1 MADGKD
7 NNNMDFLD
15 EKKGPKLHVKD
26 VLFIV
31 LRNIHWLILCAAIG
45 AFVAGYWVRHQ
56 NHVYQSSARVLIKGS
71 STSSSSTAA
80 REASVKSMFAT
91 RSIYNSDI
99 NNEMMIFSSK
109 SAMLEVAR
117 ALDLNVFYTS
127 KTRIVNRVKDL
138 YGESP
143 IKVDFIDN
151 SEDDYMAFD
160 ALIDSPSELTITM
173 DGYEPQK
180 VKVEDTV
187 ALPFGRVVVHPTWFM
202 SPSSSGQ
209 LLHVE
214 HRSMNAVADYYRA
227 ATIVSRDNDF
237 NTIIN
242 VVLQDAAPIRAADV
256 INEAIRVYN
265 EDAVKDKKRI
275 IAETYDFINER
286 LRLLQSD
293 LGAQE
298 NALANFKRE
307 NRLLDLSSYGQSYL
321 ATSIQSS
328 EEKDRLNKQLTTAR
342 YLIQMNESD
351 ETHLIPNN
359 VGVDDEH
366 ITQLIANHNALVLEL
381 KKYQSQNNPVV
392 RQKMAELRMLKS
404 DMNTLLDVYISVL
417 QERIAEAQI
426 VADMASSKMSHVPQQ
441 QLYIE
446 NVERV
451 SKIKEDL
458 YLHLLSRREELMISQ
473 PSIEPNGK
481 IWVCWCRWPCSSC
494 AACSTPR

>member
-1 MADGKD
+1 MADGKE
-7 NNNMDFLD
+7 NNNMAFLD

-26 VLFIV
+26 IMFIV
-31 LRNIHWLILCAAIG
+31 LRNLHWLILCAAVG

-71 STSSSSTAA
+71 STGGNDNSI
-80 REASVKSMFAT
+80 REASIKNMFAT
-91 RSIYNSDI
+91 KALYNSNI

-117 ALDLNVFYTS
+117 ALELNVFYTS
-127 KTRIVNRVKDL
+127 KTKIVNRVKDL

-151 SEDDYMAFD
+151 GEDDVVAFD
-160 ALIDSPSELTITM
+160 AVINSTSTLTVTQP
-173 DGYEPQK
+173 GYEP
-180 VKVEDTV
+180 VKVDCEDTV
-187 ALPFGRVVVHPTWFM
+187 AMPFGRIVVHPTWFM
-202 SPSSSGQ
+202 SSSFVGQ
-209 LLHVE
+209 TLHVE

-227 ATIVSRDNDF
+227 AMQVFRDDDF
-237 NTIIN
+237 NTIITI
-242 VVLQDAAPIRAADV
+242 VLQDASPIRATEV

-265 EDAVKDKKRI
+265 DDAVKDKKRI
-275 IAETYDFINER
+275 IAYTYDFINER
-286 LRLLQSD
+286 LKLLQSD
-293 LGAQE
+293 LGVQE
-298 NALANFKRE
+298 NALADFKRE
-307 NRLLDLSSYGQSYL
+307 NRLLDISSYGQSYL

-342 YLIQMNESD
+342 YLIQTNESD

-359 VGVDDEH
+359 VGIDDEH
-366 ITQLIANHNALVLEL
+366 ITQLIAKHNALVLEL

-392 RQKMAELRMLKS
+392 KQKMAELNTLKN
-404 DMNTLLDVYISVL
+404 DMNTLLDVYVSVL

-426 VADMASSKMSHVPQQ
+426 TADMASSKMSRVPQQ

-446 NVERV
+446 SLERV

-458 YLHLLSRREELMISQ
+458 YLHLLSRREA
-473 PSIEPNGK
+473 PSSPTA
-481 IWVCWCRWPCSSC
+481 R
-494 AACSTPR
+494 CSTRHASTARPWLPTRAAPR